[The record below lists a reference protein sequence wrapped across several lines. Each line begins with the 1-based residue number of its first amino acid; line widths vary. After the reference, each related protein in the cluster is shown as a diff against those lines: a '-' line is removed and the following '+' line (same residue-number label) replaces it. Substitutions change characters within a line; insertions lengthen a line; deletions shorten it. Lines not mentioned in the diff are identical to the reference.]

1 MSEYSEGF
9 SAGWS
14 SLLKSYTW
22 DRGHEKGPN
31 AHMIKISTTSN
42 RTVKLSLKC
51 IRLINN
57 SDPYNSMTDTPILS
71 V

>member
-9 SAGWS
+9 SVGWS

-22 DRGHEKGPN
+22 DRVHKKGPN
-31 AHMIKISTTSN
+31 ACMIKISSTSN
-42 RTVKLSLKC
+42 RTVKLSLNVW
-51 IRLINN
+51 LINN
-57 SDPYNSMTDTPILS
+57 SAPYNSVTDTPILS